1 MRTIG
6 IFGGFSPYSTLRYY
20 QLINDAFIKNTHS
33 FHTPT
38 ILIYHMNPAP
48 VIDALYKQD
57 WAFIQSQF
65 LAVGKKLIAAGAK
78 LLVIPCHSLHNIIF
92 FLQEKLGVS
101 CIPIMTAVG
110 NYAREKGYSRLLL
123 LGTMFTMQSQFYIR
137 YLSHLYHVNVIT
149 PDLVDQQVI
158 HALIFNQLCHGC
170 INKSVTTEFLSI
182 IDKFDNA
189 NEIDAVILG
198 CTELS
203 LIDFSELKTNY
214 IDALQLHVDQIVQ
227 LSRSS

>member
-48 VIDALYKQD
+48 IIDALHKQD

-65 LAVGKKLIAAGAK
+65 LEVGKKLVAAGAK
-78 LLVIPCHSLHNIIF
+78 LLVIPCHSLQKIIF
-92 FLQEKLGVS
+92 FLEEKLGVS
-101 CIPIMTAVG
+101 CIPIMTVIG
-110 NYAREKGYSRLLL
+110 NYARDNGYSRLLL

-137 YLSHLYHVNVIT
+137 YLSRLYHVDVIT
-149 PDLVDQQVI
+149 PDPADQQLI
-158 HALIFNQLCHGC
+158 HALIFNQLCHGS
-170 INKSVTTEFLSI
+170 INKSVTTELLSV
-182 IDKFDNA
+182 IDKYDYT

-203 LIDFSELKTNY
+203 LIDFSELKINY
-214 IDALQLHVDQIVQ
+214 IDALQLHVDRIVQ
-227 LSRSS
+227 LSRS